1 MYEGIIEQESE
12 FVANKGA
19 NIIYDLAH
27 EENVV
32 QGSEE
37 MGVHD
42 YACIS
47 QELECP
53 PHVSVTA
60 SHK

>member
-1 MYEGIIEQESE
+1 MYEGISEQESE
-12 FVANKGA
+12 FVSNKGA
-19 NIIYDLAH
+19 NDSVYDLAH

-37 MGVHD
+37 IGVHD
-42 YACIS
+42 YPCIS
-47 QELECP
+47 HEEGP
-53 PHVSVTA
+53 PHVSIKA